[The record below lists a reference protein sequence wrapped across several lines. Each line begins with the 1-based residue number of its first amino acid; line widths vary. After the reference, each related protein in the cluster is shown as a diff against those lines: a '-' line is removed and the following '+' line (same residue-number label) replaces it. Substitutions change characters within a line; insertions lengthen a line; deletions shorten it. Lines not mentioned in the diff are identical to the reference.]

1 MIQPILD
8 RKNQDGAL
16 IAHGDRRYTLNDLRQ
31 NSLDLAKILGKK
43 TGSTCLVHSDNPA
56 EIITALDACIRSAAH
71 LMIAHTSLPHDVF
84 AQLVETYRPAIIVE
98 SGSVTS
104 FADGSAEASEQNLF
118 LMTSGTT
125 GQPKIA
131 THRLNQ
137 IVGSIKVPLHA
148 NTHNWMLTYQPT
160 GFAGLQVMLAA
171 ILGGACLFAPQVR
184 TPSQFLATARDNA
197 VTHVSGTPTFWRS
210 LLITGAQELDL
221 QQVTLGGE
229 AVDQLILDRL
239 RAAFPKAR
247 ISHTY
252 ASTEAGMVFAVHDG
266 KQGFPRE
273 WLDHAVDSIELKIVD
288 DYLHIRS
295 ARMMR
300 KYANSDHQP
309 FENNDWL
316 ATRDRCEIKGD
327 RVHIIGREDSVIN
340 VAGSKVYPAEVEA
353 FLLQQVGV
361 AEARVFCV
369 KNPISGALVGAEV
382 VGEASTS
389 REELKSRLILACREE
404 LPGFKVPRILKI
416 VDQIN
421 IGHSMKKG

>member
-1 MIQPILD
+1 
-8 RKNQDGAL
+8 
-16 IAHGDRRYTLNDLRQ
+16 
-31 NSLDLAKILGKK
+31 
-43 TGSTCLVHSDNPA
+43 
-56 EIITALDACIRSAAH
+56 
-71 LMIAHTSLPHDVF
+71 
-84 AQLVETYRPAIIVE
+84 
-98 SGSVTS
+98 
-104 FADGSAEASEQNLF
+104 
-118 LMTSGTT
+118 
-125 GQPKIA
+125 
-131 THRLNQ
+131 
-137 IVGSIKVPLHA
+137 
-148 NTHNWMLTYQPT
+148 
-160 GFAGLQVMLAA
+160 MLAA
-171 ILGGACLFAPQVR
+171 ILGGSRLFAPQTR
-184 TPSQFLATARDNA
+184 TPSEFLATARDNA

-210 LLITGAQELDL
+210 LLITGPQNLDL

-239 RAAFPKAR
+239 RASFPKAR

-252 ASTEAGMVFAVHDG
+252 ASTEAGMVFSVHDG
-266 KQGFPRE
+266 RQGFPRE
-273 WLDHAVDSIELKIVD
+273 WLDHAVDSIELRIVG

-295 ARMMR
+295 DRMMR

-309 FENNDWL
+309 FENIDWL

-369 KNPISGALVGAEV
+369 KNPISGALVGAEI
-382 VGEASTS
+382 VGDASTS
-389 REELKSRLILACREE
+389 REELTSRLKLACMQE

>member
-8 RKNQDGAL
+8 RENQDGAL
-16 IAHGDRRYTLNDLRQ
+16 ISYGDRRYALTELRQ
-31 NSLDLAKILGKK
+31 NSEDLAKILGKK

-56 EIITALDACIRSAAH
+56 EIITAMDACIRSAAH
-71 LMIAHTSLPHDVF
+71 LIIAHTFLPPDVF
-84 AQLVETYRPAIIVE
+84 AHLVQKFRPAIIVE
-98 SGSVTS
+98 SGAMTSV
-104 FADGSAEASEQNLF
+104 ADCSAETTEQKLF

-125 GQPKIA
+125 AQPKIA
-131 THRLNQ
+131 THRLGQ
-137 IVGSIKVPLHA
+137 LVGSIKVPLHA

-171 ILGGACLFAPQVR
+171 ILGGSRLFAPQTR
-184 TPSQFLATARDNA
+184 TPSEFLATARDNS

-210 LLITGAQELDL
+210 LLITGPQNLDL

-239 RAAFPKAR
+239 RASFPKAR

-252 ASTEAGMVFAVHDG
+252 ASTEAGMVFSVHDG
-266 KQGFPRE
+266 RQGFPRE
-273 WLDHAVDSIELKIVD
+273 WLDHAVDSIELRIVG

-295 ARMMR
+295 DRMMR

-309 FENNDWL
+309 FENIDWL

-369 KNPISGALVGAEV
+369 KNPISGALVGAEI
-382 VGEASTS
+382 VGDASTS
-389 REELKSRLILACREE
+389 REELTSRLKLACMQE